1 MLVGYHINKFRLLK
15 VFQVLVTI
23 ICGVLEVTEF
33 ITYSIYVD
41 DVNSSGLY
49 SVRLSKLEYI
59 EKTNTNDGQ
68 VKIFYYIVIFL
79 TLIGIIICLFNLRT
93 MWNSQSWWYL
103 LGAEF
108 FFFTLYLA
116 AGIASLYTE
125 SGNGLNCNITSEN
138 TNNPI
143 VTGIVNWRIFQ
154 CHLAIASLVV
164 CWVNIGLLLLS
175 LLISWRRAVELSWV
189 LTPSSSFNDD
199 VRGNMEEF
207 RGNMEGV
214 IDYTNERMFVT
225 NHEPATF

>member
-1 MLVGYHINKFRLLK
+1 MLVGHHINKFRPLK
-15 VFQVLVTI
+15 VFQILVTI
-23 ICGVLEVTEF
+23 ICGVLEATEF
-33 ITYSIYVD
+33 IAYSIYVD

-59 EKTNTNDGQ
+59 EKTNT
-68 VKIFYYIVIFL
+68 
-79 TLIGIIICLFNLRT
+79 
-93 MWNSQSWWYL
+93 S
-103 LGAEF
+103 
-108 FFFTLYLA
+108 FFTLYLA
-116 AGIASLYTE
+116 AGIANLYTE
-125 SGNGLNCNITSEN
+125 SGNGLNCNIASEN

-143 VTGIVNWRIFQ
+143 ITGIVDWRIFQ

-199 VRGNMEEF
+199 MRGNMVEF

-214 IDYTNERMFVT
+214 IDSTNERMFVT
-225 NHEPATF
+225 NHEPSTF

>member
-103 LGAEF
+103 LGAELF
-108 FFFTLYLA
+108 FLLY
-116 AGIASLYTE
+116 IIFS
-125 SGNGLNCNITSEN
+125 SGNSKL
-138 TNNPI
+138 
-143 VTGIVNWRIFQ
+143 VHGIRKR
-154 CHLAIASLVV
+154 LKL
-164 CWVNIGLLLLS
+164 
-175 LLISWRRAVELSWV
+175 
-189 LTPSSSFNDD
+189 
-199 VRGNMEEF
+199 
-207 RGNMEGV
+207 
-214 IDYTNERMFVT
+214 
-225 NHEPATF
+225 